1 MQKVYSEIIPVV
13 TDLSG
18 ISSTKLIVG
27 NTFIGHFENFS
38 VTVKSS
44 ATQVIQYRI
53 QLSPSDDTNW
63 FATAG
68 VNQTATSVAVG
79 SSTQLPISN
88 AFTNNTM
95 GYLRIEASAVS
106 SVANAPIVVKISG
119 MLRRG

>member
-1 MQKVYSEIIPVV
+1 MSKIYNEIVPVV

-27 NTFIGHFENFS
+27 NTFIGHLENFS

-53 QLSPSDDTNW
+53 QLSPSDDSNW

-68 VNQTATSVAVG
+68 SNQSATAVAIG
-79 SSTQLPISN
+79 SSVQLPVSN
-88 AFTNNTM
+88 LFQNNTM
-95 GYLRIEASAVS
+95 GYIRIEASGLCSIVQS
-106 SVANAPIVVKISG
+106 PIVVKISG
-119 MLRRG
+119 MVRRG